1 MGLGASGLQDRV
13 QDSGGEDGL
22 GLEDLEFSCAKV
34 VSTGMQGLGVCTRIE
49 TQSG

>member
-13 QDSGGEDGL
+13 QDSGDGL

-34 VSTGMQGLGVCTRIE
+34 VSRDMQGLGVCTRIE